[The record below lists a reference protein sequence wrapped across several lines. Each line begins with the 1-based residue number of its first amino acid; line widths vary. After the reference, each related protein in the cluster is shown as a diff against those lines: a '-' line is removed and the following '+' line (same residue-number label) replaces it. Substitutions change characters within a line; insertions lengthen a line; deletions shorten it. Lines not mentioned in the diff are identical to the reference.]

1 MGSEMCIRDR
11 GGAGLP
17 DGFTVPTDGGSGLV
31 PAVGLGP
38 VLGPIAMTNVKVNKN
53 KLHFAAVNDGKLV
66 LVVNKLK

>member
-1 MGSEMCIRDR
+1 MAGP

-17 DGFTVPTDGGSGLV
+17 DGFKVPTDDGSGLV

-53 KLHFAAVNDGKLV
+53 KLNFAAVN
-66 LVVNKLK
+66 